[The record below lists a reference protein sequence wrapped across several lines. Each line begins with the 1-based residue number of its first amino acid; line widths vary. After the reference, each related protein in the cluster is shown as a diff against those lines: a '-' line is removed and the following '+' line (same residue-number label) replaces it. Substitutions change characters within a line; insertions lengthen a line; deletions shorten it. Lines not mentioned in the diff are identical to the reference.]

1 MNLEK
6 NLQTCHEAGLESF
19 IFEVVTDKSVNLPHC
34 NRVREVVVPLDYR
47 TKTGAKFKSRALQ
60 YCLED
65 KVNIFGDDDWI
76 VHLDEETLLSVN
88 SVNGILNFCEDGKHH
103 FGQGV
108 ITYAQGEIVNWLTT
122 LSDSFRVADD
132 MGKLRF
138 QFKVFHKP
146 LFGWKGSFVVTNAG
160 AEKKVSFDHGP
171 EGSIAEDCFFSMVAF
186 RDGYSFDFIEG
197 EMHEKSP
204 FTFWDFLQQRRR
216 WLQGIFLTVHSKYIP
231 FRCKFLLASSLYAW
245 VTLPLTTLQIFLNP
259 LLPLPKAFVL
269 DFLVAFVGAVNLY
282 MYIFGVIKSFSHKYR
297 FL

>member
-1 MNLEK
+1 MPLSSELKYFLHLIAFICWISLVEIFYGVLSFDFFRKSGNDFEDFGEDFNPIERFIVIDIDGVVGKVLPQCICNSLGLVLFNGFKDKIKLKSTPLFAPFICFRVVTKGNFPELVKMNLEK

-132 MGKLRF
+132 M
-138 QFKVFHKP
+138 
-146 LFGWKGSFVVTNAG
+146 
-160 AEKKVSFDHGP
+160 
-171 EGSIAEDCFFSMVAF
+171 
-186 RDGYSFDFIEG
+186 
-197 EMHEKSP
+197 
-204 FTFWDFLQQRRR
+204 
-216 WLQGIFLTVHSKYIP
+216 
-231 FRCKFLLASSLYAW
+231 
-245 VTLPLTTLQIFLNP
+245 
-259 LLPLPKAFVL
+259 
-269 DFLVAFVGAVNLY
+269 
-282 MYIFGVIKSFSHKYR
+282 
-297 FL
+297 